1 MQKLQHIHKKFI
13 HTFLLLLLVAAYS
26 CKQAYV
32 VSNTQTGSIRINGD
46 SLRIADSAML
56 QTIHPYKQ
64 KMDAMMNE
72 VIGTSLTNLE
82 KEQPEG
88 TLNNLMTDAC
98 IDYATYTAGKPAD
111 LAFLNYGGIR
121 IPRISAGDITRGK
134 IFELMP
140 FDNQLV
146 WLKIS
151 GSAVHELVQLSS
163 QSNGWPMSGVR
174 MKIVNG
180 KAEQIL
186 INGQPLDTAISYS
199 IITSDY
205 LAGGGDKTFML
216 TNPIERVDFGYL
228 LRDAI
233 IDYVRKQTPL
243 NLKKDGR
250 ISN

>member
-1 MQKLQHIHKKFI
+1 MLILQQHKKLIPLF
-13 HTFLLLLLVAAYS
+13 TLLLLVAGYA
-26 CKQAYV
+26 CKQTYV
-32 VSNTQTGSIRINGD
+32 VTNTETSSVRINGD

-56 QTIHPYKQ
+56 QTILPYKR
-64 KMDAMMNE
+64 KMEALMNE
-72 VIGTSLTNLE
+72 VIGITVTNLE

-98 IDYATYTAGKPAD
+98 IDYATYTAGKPANI
-111 LAFLNYGGIR
+111 AFLNYGGIR

-146 WLKIS
+146 WLRIS
-151 GSAVHELVQLSS
+151 GSAVSELIQLSA
-163 QSNGWPMSGVR
+163 QSNGWPMSGVK

-250 ISN
+250 ISY

>member
-1 MQKLQHIHKKFI
+1 MSKKYI
-13 HTFLLLLLVAAYS
+13 QNKSTRIIWLLLAVAFYS
-26 CKQAYV
+26 CKQSFV
-32 VSNTQTGSIRINGD
+32 ISNSQTSSIRINGD
-46 SLRIADSAML
+46 SLQVADSLMI
-56 QTIHPYKQ
+56 QTITPFKQ

-72 VIGTSLTNLE
+72 VVGTTITDLE

-98 IDYATYTAGKPAD
+98 IDYATYTAGKPANI
-111 LAFLNYGGIR
+111 AFLNYGGIR
-121 IPRISAGDITRGK
+121 IPRINAGDITRGK
-134 IFELMP
+134 IYELMP

-146 WLKIS
+146 WLRIS
-151 GSAVHELVQLSS
+151 GAAVHELLQLSA
-163 QSNGWPMSGVR
+163 QSNGWPMSGVK

-180 KAEQIL
+180 KAEEIL

-205 LAGGGDKTFML
+205 LASGGDKTFML
-216 TNPIERVDFGYL
+216 TNPIEKIDFGYL

-243 NLKKDGR
+243 NIKKDGR